1 MFLKKIYEFFLKNP
15 YIFFLIMCLSLIT
28 SYNIYPIYYDAPHSL
43 QEPYSDIIGLWIL
56 LIGLYIFAWF
66 MYVTPFLY
74 TYFSTI
80 SRNIVKNIDQ
90 KIFNR
95 YVLIFF
101 IWISL
106 ISVLGIFTGSSS
118 IILSATNIS
127 EWVLS
132 YIYISHVIVFI
143 IAFIQY
149 IINPAIFYYII
160 LFSKD
165 LINKISSSRMIFY
178 GALYW
183 ISLTFVIP
191 FIGMLIGWTLD
202 YILYTMISETAP
214 LIYLRGWNPITIE
227 YLRQILTR
235 GHDYTLFSYTLIPTW
250 GMILQII
257 IASILMNRLTRYL
270 IKIL

>member
-1 MFLKKIYEFFLKNP
+1 
-15 YIFFLIMCLSLIT
+15 
-28 SYNIYPIYYDAPHSL
+28 
-43 QEPYSDIIGLWIL
+43 
-56 LIGLYIFAWF
+56 
-66 MYVTPFLY
+66 MYVTLFLY

-80 SRNIVKNIDQ
+80 SGNIVKNIDQ

-106 ISVLGIFTGSSS
+106 ISVLGIFSGSSS
-118 IILSATNIS
+118 IILSTTNIS

-143 IAFIQY
+143 IVFIQY

-160 LFSKD
+160 LFSRD

-191 FIGMLIGWTLD
+191 FIGMLFGWALD
-202 YILYTMISETAP
+202 YILYTMISETASP
-214 LIYLRGWNPITIE
+214 IYLRGWNPITIE

-250 GMILQII
+250 GMILHII

>member
-1 MFLKKIYEFFLKNP
+1 
-15 YIFFLIMCLSLIT
+15 
-28 SYNIYPIYYDAPHSL
+28 
-43 QEPYSDIIGLWIL
+43 
-56 LIGLYIFAWF
+56 
-66 MYVTPFLY
+66 MYVTLFLY

-80 SRNIVKNIDQ
+80 SGNIVKNIDQ

-106 ISVLGIFTGSSS
+106 ISVLGIFSGSSS
-118 IILSATNIS
+118 IILSTTNIS

-143 IAFIQY
+143 IVFIQY

-160 LFSKD
+160 LFSRD

-191 FIGMLIGWTLD
+191 FIGMLFGWALD
-202 YILYTMISETAP
+202 YILYTMISETASP
-214 LIYLRGWNPITIE
+214 IYLRGWNPITIE

>member
-1 MFLKKIYEFFLKNP
+1 V
-15 YIFFLIMCLSLIT
+15 
-28 SYNIYPIYYDAPHSL
+28 
-43 QEPYSDIIGLWIL
+43 
-56 LIGLYIFAWF
+56 
-66 MYVTPFLY
+66 YVTLFLY

-80 SRNIVKNIDQ
+80 SGNIVKNIDQ

-106 ISVLGIFTGSSS
+106 ISVLGIFSGSSS
-118 IILSATNIS
+118 IILSTTNIS

-143 IAFIQY
+143 IVFIQY

-160 LFSKD
+160 LFSRD

-191 FIGMLIGWTLD
+191 FIGMLFGWALD
-202 YILYTMISETAP
+202 YILYTMISETASP
-214 LIYLRGWNPITIE
+214 IYLRGWNPITIE

-250 GMILQII
+250 GMILHII

>member
-1 MFLKKIYEFFLKNP
+1 M
-15 YIFFLIMCLSLIT
+15 
-28 SYNIYPIYYDAPHSL
+28 
-43 QEPYSDIIGLWIL
+43 
-56 LIGLYIFAWF
+56 
-66 MYVTPFLY
+66 
-74 TYFSTI
+74 
-80 SRNIVKNIDQ
+80 KNIDQ

-106 ISVLGIFTGSSS
+106 ISVLGIFSGSSS
-118 IILSATNIS
+118 IILSTTNIS

-143 IAFIQY
+143 IVFIQY

-160 LFSKD
+160 LFSRD

-191 FIGMLIGWTLD
+191 FIGMLFGWALD
-202 YILYTMISETAP
+202 YILYTMISETASP
-214 LIYLRGWNPITIE
+214 IYLRGWNPITIE

-250 GMILQII
+250 GMILHII
-257 IASILMNRLTRYL
+257 IASILMNRLTR
-270 IKIL
+270 